1 MIIYY
6 LISPFQVVIVG
17 SLIVLV
23 AAATVVFACWR
34 RGRRREKERD
44 KEGEEREK
52 DMEEC
57 RGVSGG
63 EEEDVGGKLLGT
75 VEEQV

>member
-1 MIIYY
+1 M
-6 LISPFQVVIVG
+6 G

-34 RGRRREKERD
+34 RGRRREKERE

-52 DMEEC
+52 QMEEC
-57 RGVSGG
+57 RGVHGAD
-63 EEEDVGGKLLGT
+63 EEDVDSKLLGT
-75 VEEQV
+75 VEEQA